1 MGDTTSDG
9 VDETGESHGYLLS
22 PTRFADFYSVMEGLS
37 YEFPTISEGGVLT
50 TNENSRFGISA
61 SSENKEMAFEFIAM
75 LLSED
80 TQRYVY
86 DGFPV
91 LKTVYEE
98 QYADALN
105 AGAYMPEVIY
115 NGISKSA
122 ACIQTDQDVFDIIE
136 DEAAVFFAGDETAAE
151 AAEVIQS
158 RVQIYLDEQN

>member
-1 MGDTTSDG
+1 M
-9 VDETGESHGYLLS
+9 
-22 PTRFADFYSVMEGLS
+22 
-37 YEFPTISEGGVLT
+37 LT